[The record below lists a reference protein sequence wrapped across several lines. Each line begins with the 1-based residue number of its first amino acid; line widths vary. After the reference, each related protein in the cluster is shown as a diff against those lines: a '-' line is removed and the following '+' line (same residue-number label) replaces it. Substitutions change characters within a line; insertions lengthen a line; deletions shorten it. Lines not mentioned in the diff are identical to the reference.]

1 MTSGRSCLLTLL
13 LIGQATD
20 ADMDSVM
27 QFAVEVDGGLVAKLH
42 NLGIEDLITISDP
55 VGFISDW
62 WHIAND
68 SDLQG
73 SA

>member
-1 MTSGRSCLLTLL
+1 
-13 LIGQATD
+13 
-20 ADMDSVM
+20 MDSVM
-27 QFAVEVDGGLVAKLH
+27 DQFSVEVDGGLVAKLEH
-42 NLGIEDLITISDP
+42 LDLGIMKISDP

-62 WHIAND
+62 WHVAND

>member
-1 MTSGRSCLLTLL
+1 
-13 LIGQATD
+13 
-20 ADMDSVM
+20 MDSVM